1 MRRILSNL
9 MCSVL
14 AFYMW
19 AAHAYCADISFEPLS
34 SRTLPSNFVK
44 YLYQDSEG
52 FVWIATNNGL
62 ARYDGR
68 HTVSYGSRLEGYSF
82 IYEII
87 EDLPGTLL
95 LATDKGLVSLDK
107 VSMQMSVLVNDF
119 SVSAI
124 IRDSQGNIWAGGG
137 DGLLCRRAGEETFSK
152 IALSIGDEPVVGLI
166 DLIEGEDGRILMTTW
181 HKGLYLYDP
190 ADGSTAVFRD
200 GELAYSY
207 VLHRD
212 SQGIIWV
219 GTWGKGLLRL
229 DEDFMSTSA
238 YEAFHAVPFNRNAL
252 LDDVIY
258 VINDCGDN
266 VLVGGQKGLSILSRS
281 TGEFHSFSVD
291 NGLPY
296 NQVNTVLVTGN
307 ENVYLGLYGG
317 GMCLVHMDDL
327 PYALDEL
334 QTIKDKFGTA
344 TVNSMCSDGDRRL
357 WLGVPDQA
365 FVIYDSERR
374 TVVTYDDLPAFRDVN
389 VISTAVDI
397 EIRSL
402 TGEICIGTFSEG
414 LLVYDPDAETVK
426 VYSAKTSCLRSDSI
440 LALENDRDGNL
451 WIGTSQGMYVLD
463 RRDVLLPMNEFLEQC
478 PEESASD
485 NVTDISCA
493 QDGRIFFAASEKGVA
508 EIDLQSGMVRYF
520 TDEHDSGVVFQN
532 VLLGPSGGLWAGT
545 VNHGLYWL
553 GSDRRSFVRRNPISE
568 LSSQS
573 IYNLVALPDG
583 EIWLTTDNDVVS
595 FRETEDAAGMEV
607 TRYVS
612 DLDITFTDA
621 SMLHSG
627 ESVAF
632 GATDGIFTMSLSGG
646 QAVEQPQSELVITDF
661 IVNGQSYWDSEA
673 LDEDI
678 NYVSEIKVKNG
689 DNVEIRYA
697 LTDYNHC
704 FSPVYHCTCDDL
716 SWTTAEETLTFKV
729 SKVKNVVEIGHPA
742 SGQTKM
748 LVIKAR
754 AYWQYAVIFLV
765 IIVLGLLYLSYRL
778 YVRKPVQKEDGS
790 KDEHDVIAFE
800 INSANVVSTDQEFLE
815 KAMSVISRHLN
826 DADFS
831 QSDFIGE
838 MGMSRTLLTDKIKK
852 LTGFTP
858 NALILEIRL
867 KTAYSTI
874 MSAQDKLRISDVAY
888 SVGFND
894 AKYFSTCFRKKY
906 GMTPKELMQQRL
918 DTLNPAAP
926 DNTDKTV

>member
-1 MRRILSNL
+1 MSNL

-14 AFYMW
+14 AFFMW
-19 AAHAYCADISFEPLS
+19 AAHAYCTDISFEPLS

-344 TVNSMCSDGDRRL
+344 TVNSMCSDGDGRL

-463 RRDVLLPMNEFLEQC
+463 MRGVLLPMNEFLEQC

-545 VNHGLYWL
+545 ANHGLYWL
-553 GSDRRSFVRRNPISE
+553 GRDSRSFVRRNPISE

-754 AYWQYAVIFLV
+754 AYWQDAVIFLI
-765 IIVLGLLYLSYRL
+765 IIVLGLLYLSFRL
-778 YVRKPVQKEDGS
+778 YVRKPVQAEEES
-790 KDEHDVIAFE
+790 RDEHDVIAFE

>member
-1 MRRILSNL
+1 MSNL

-14 AFYMW
+14 AFFMW
-19 AAHAYCADISFEPLS
+19 AAHAYCTDISFEPLS

-532 VLLGPSGGLWAGT
+532 VLLGPSGGLWAST
-545 VNHGLYWL
+545 ANHGLYWL
-553 GSDRRSFVRRNPISE
+553 GRDSRSFVRRNPISE

-754 AYWQYAVIFLV
+754 AYWQDAVIFLI
-765 IIVLGLLYLSYRL
+765 IIVLGLLYLSFRL
-778 YVRKPVQKEDGS
+778 YVRKPVQAEEES
-790 KDEHDVIAFE
+790 RDEHDVIAFE

>member
-14 AFYMW
+14 AFFMW
-19 AAHAYCADISFEPLS
+19 AAHAYCTDISFEPLS

-137 DGLLCRRAGEETFSK
+137 DGLLCRHAGEETFSK
-152 IALSIGDEPVVGLI
+152 IALTIGDEPVVGLI
-166 DLIEGEDGRILMTTW
+166 DLIEGEDGCILMTTW

-190 ADGSTAVFRD
+190 ADGSTTVFRD

-212 SQGIIWV
+212 SHGIIWV

-317 GMCLVHMDDL
+317 GMCFVHMDDL

-344 TVNSMCSDGDRRL
+344 TVNSMRSDRDGRL

-374 TVVTYDDLPAFRDVN
+374 TVVKYDDLPAFRDIN

-397 EIRSL
+397 EIRRL

-463 RRDVLLPMNEFLEQC
+463 RRDVLLPISEFLEQC

-754 AYWQYAVIFLV
+754 AYWQDAVIFLI
-765 IIVLGLLYLSYRL
+765 IIVLGLLYLSFRL
-778 YVRKPVQKEDGS
+778 YVRKPVQAEEES
-790 KDEHDVIAFE
+790 RDEHDVIAFE

-815 KAMSVISRHLN
+815 KAMSVISRHLS

-918 DTLNPAAP
+918 DSLNPAAP

>member
-14 AFYMW
+14 AFLMW
-19 AAHAYCADISFEPLS
+19 AAHAYCNDISFEPVS
-34 SRTLPSNFVK
+34 SRALPSNFVK

-87 EDLPGTLL
+87 EDVPGTLL

-107 VSMQMSVLVNDF
+107 VSMQLSVLVNDF

-137 DGLLCRRAGEETFSK
+137 DGLLCRRAGEKAFDRVDIMVDQES
-152 IALSIGDEPVVGLI
+152 VVGFI
-166 DLIEGEDGRILMTTW
+166 DLIEGEDGCIWMTTW

-190 ADGSTAVFRD
+190 ADGTTRVFRE

-212 SQGIIWV
+212 SIGTIWV
-219 GTWGKGLLRL
+219 GTWGKGLIRL
-229 DEDFMSTSA
+229 KPDFLSTGA
-238 YEAFHAVPFNRNAL
+238 YEAFPARPFHRNAL

-258 VINDCGDN
+258 AINDCGDCI
-266 VLVGGQKGLSILSRS
+266 LVGGQKGLSILSRG
-281 TGEFHSFSVD
+281 TGEFRSFSVD

-296 NQVNTVLVTGN
+296 NQVNSVLVTGN
-307 ENVYLGLYGG
+307 QNVYLGLYGG
-317 GMCLVHMDDL
+317 GMCSVNMSEV
-327 PYALDEL
+327 PYTLDEL
-334 QTIKDKFGTA
+334 HAVKERFGTA
-344 TVNSMCSDGDRRL
+344 TVNSICSDREGRM

-365 FVIYDSERR
+365 FVICDPEISSVLEYR
-374 TVVTYDDLPAFRDVN
+374 DLPAFRNIN

-397 EIRSL
+397 EIRRL
-402 TGEICIGTFSEG
+402 TGEICVGTFSEG
-414 LLVYDPDAETVK
+414 LLVYDPDTETVK
-426 VYSAKTSCLRSDSI
+426 VYSAKTSCLRSDSV
-440 LALENDRDGNL
+440 LALENDKDGNL
-451 WIGTSQGMYVLD
+451 WIGTGQGMYVLD
-463 RRDVLLPMNEFLEQC
+463 PRNVLRPMTEFLEQC

-485 NVTDISCA
+485 NVTDISCT
-493 QDGRIFFAASEKGVA
+493 QDGRVFFAASEKGVA
-508 EIDLQSGMVRYF
+508 EIDLQSGAVRYF
-520 TDEHDSGVVFQN
+520 TDENGSGVVFQS
-532 VLLGPSGGLWAGT
+532 VLLGASGDLWAGT
-545 VNHGLYWL
+545 ANHGLYWL
-553 GSDRRSFVRRNPISE
+553 GRDRNAFVRRNPIRE

-573 IYNLVALPDG
+573 IHNLVALPDG

-595 FRETEDAAGMEV
+595 FRETDAAAGIEV

-621 SMLHSG
+621 SMLHPG

-632 GATDGIFTMSLSGG
+632 GTTDGIFKMSLNGG
-646 QAVEQPQSELVITDF
+646 QALAQPKSKLVITDF
-661 IVNGQSYWDSEA
+661 IVNGQSYWDSET

-678 NYVSEIKVKNG
+678 NYVGEIKVKNG
-689 DNVEIRYA
+689 DHVEVRYA
-697 LTDYNHC
+697 LTDYNYC
-704 FSPVYHCTCDDL
+704 FSPVYRCTCDGL

-729 SKVKNVVEIGHPA
+729 SKVKNVVEISHPA
-742 SGQTKM
+742 SGQTKTI
-748 LVIKAR
+748 VIKAR
-754 AYWQYAVIFLV
+754 AYWQYVVIFLMIV
-765 IIVLGLLYLSYRL
+765 VLGLLYLSYRL
-778 YVRKPVQKEDGS
+778 YVRKPVQKVEES
-790 KDEHDVIAFE
+790 REEHDVIAFE
-800 INSANVVSTDQEFLE
+800 INSANVVPTDQEFLE
-815 KAMSVISRHLN
+815 KAMGVISRHLSN
-826 DADFS
+826 ADFS
-831 QSDFIGE
+831 QSDFISE

-918 DTLNPAAP
+918 DSLNSVNPE
-926 DNTDKTV
+926 DTV

>member
-87 EDLPGTLL
+87 EDVPGTLL

-166 DLIEGEDGRILMTTW
+166 DLIEGEDARILMTTW

-414 LLVYDPDAETVK
+414 LLVYAPDAETVK

-754 AYWQYAVIFLV
+754 AYWQDAVIFLI
-765 IIVLGLLYLSYRL
+765 IIVLGLLYLSFRL
-778 YVRKPVQKEDGS
+778 YVRKPVQAEEES
-790 KDEHDVIAFE
+790 RDEHDVIAFE
-800 INSANVVSTDQEFLE
+800 INSTNVVSTDQEFLE
-815 KAMSVISRHLN
+815 KAMGVISRHLSN
-826 DADFS
+826 ADFN
-831 QSDFIGE
+831 QSDFISE

-918 DTLNPAAP
+918 DSLNPAAP

>member
-1 MRRILSNL
+1 MSNL

-14 AFYMW
+14 AFFMW
-19 AAHAYCADISFEPLS
+19 AAHAYCTDISFEPLS

-137 DGLLCRRAGEETFSK
+137 DGLLCRRVGEETFSK

-344 TVNSMCSDGDRRL
+344 TVNSMCSDGDGRL

-414 LLVYDPDAETVK
+414 LLVYDPGTETVK

-463 RRDVLLPMNEFLEQC
+463 MRGVLLPMNEFLEQC

-545 VNHGLYWL
+545 ANHGLYWL
-553 GSDRRSFVRRNPISE
+553 GRDSRSFVRRNPISE

-754 AYWQYAVIFLV
+754 AYWQDAVIFLI
-765 IIVLGLLYLSYRL
+765 IIVLGLLYLSFRL
-778 YVRKPVQKEDGS
+778 YVRKPVQAEEES
-790 KDEHDVIAFE
+790 RDEHDVIAFE